1 MNHISQRN
9 KIEKQLHDYVKFM
22 PICPKNS
29 VVKLSQEIT
38 KLEQRL
44 QEIKK
49 MDLNQLTKEVV
60 FHFETKQS
68 KMNKINF

>member
-9 KIEKQLHDYVKFM
+9 KIEKQLNDYVKF
-22 PICPKNS
+22 ISECPQNS
-29 VVKLSQEIT
+29 VVKLSKEIV

-44 QEIKK
+44 EEIKK
-49 MDLNQLTKEVV
+49 MDLKQLNGEVV

-68 KMNKINF
+68 QMNKINF

>member
-1 MNHISQRN
+1 MNAISQRN
-9 KIEKQLHDYVKFM
+9 RIEKQLQDYIKFM
-22 PICPKNS
+22 PICPQNS
-29 VVKLSQEIT
+29 VVQLSQEIT

-68 KMNKINF
+68 QMNKINF

>member
-1 MNHISQRN
+1 MNAISQRN

-22 PICPKNS
+22 PECPQNS
-29 VVKLSQEIT
+29 VVKLSKEIV

-44 QEIKK
+44 EEIKK
-49 MDLNQLTKEVV
+49 MDLKQLNTEVV

-68 KMNKINF
+68 QINKINF

>member
-9 KIEKQLHDYVKFM
+9 KIEKQLHDYIKFM
-22 PICPKNS
+22 PICQPNS

-68 KMNKINF
+68 QMNKIEF

>member
-9 KIEKQLHDYVKFM
+9 KIEKQLNDYVKF
-22 PICPKNS
+22 ISECPQNS
-29 VVKLSQEIT
+29 VVKLSKEIV

-44 QEIKK
+44 EEIKK
-49 MDLNQLTKEVV
+49 MDLKELNTEVV

-68 KMNKINF
+68 QMNKINF

>member
-9 KIEKQLHDYVKFM
+9 KIEKQLNDYVKF
-22 PICPKNS
+22 ISECPQNS
-29 VVKLSQEIT
+29 VVKLSKEIV

-44 QEIKK
+44 EEIKK
-49 MDLNQLTKEVV
+49 MDLKQLNSEVV

-68 KMNKINF
+68 QMNKINF